1 MNETIAMD
9 LALHG
14 RKALVTGASQG
25 IGLEIARRLAEEG
38 CDVVLA
44 ARTASDLENRAR
56 QLRADT
62 GRTVEI
68 DATDISDGDQVVAL
82 AQRHRD
88 IDILINN
95 AGAIPGGHLLDIDE
109 ATWRK
114 SWDLKVFG
122 YINMCRE
129 FYRAF
134 KVRGRGTIVNVIGV
148 AAVMR
153 FPWYICGTSGNAAI
167 VAFTNALGGESHK
180 DGIRVIG
187 VSPGPVMTERASQVL
202 TQAGGDQAGQNP
214 FGRDWATPAQIA
226 DVVVFVASDR
236 ASYVSGTIVNVD
248 LGASRV

>member
-1 MNETIAMD
+1 MLAELRTPKRNQRPDTNEIIAMD

-14 RKALVTGASQG
+14 RKALITGASQG
-25 IGLEIARRLAEEG
+25 IGLEIARRLVEEG

-56 QLRADT
+56 QLRGDT

-134 KVRGRGTIVNVIGV
+134 KEHGRGTIG
-148 AAVMR
+148 ASR
-153 FPWYICGTSGNAAI
+153 GLRRKSLL
-167 VAFTNALGGESHK
+167 ALYTFL
-180 DGIRVIG
+180 
-187 VSPGPVMTERASQVL
+187 PVRL
-202 TQAGGDQAGQNP
+202 RLDQAGID
-214 FGRDWATPAQIA
+214 RKALAA
-226 DVVVFVASDR
+226 DQALIDAAPQHCLKEAS
-236 ASYVSGTIVNVD
+236 
-248 LGASRV
+248 